1 MILGA
6 SYTIDYI
13 TTVTGILSPEDA
25 PTLIPPMARDSKDTS
40 AVVNYSV
47 MLYYTQ
53 EVEDNVADLDG
64 FFDQML
70 AETNQGERKAV
81 LIIRNHF

>member
-1 MILGA
+1 
-6 SYTIDYI
+6 
-13 TTVTGILSPEDA
+13 
-25 PTLIPPMARDSKDTS
+25 MARDSKDTS
-40 AVVNYSV
+40 SVVNYSV

>member
-1 MILGA
+1 M
-6 SYTIDYI
+6 S
-13 TTVTGILSPEDA
+13 
-25 PTLIPPMARDSKDTS
+25 RDFKDDS
-40 AVVNYSV
+40 AIVNYSV

-70 AETNQGERKAV
+70 AETNQGERKTV
-81 LIIRNHF
+81 I